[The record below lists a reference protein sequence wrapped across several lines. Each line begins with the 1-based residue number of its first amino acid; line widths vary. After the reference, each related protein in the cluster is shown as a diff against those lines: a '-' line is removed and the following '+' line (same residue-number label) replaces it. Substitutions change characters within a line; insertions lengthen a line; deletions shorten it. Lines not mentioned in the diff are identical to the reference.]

1 MSEPSLPSISDELR
15 AALRTLTPKV
25 IRELAALS
33 EGTATLGEMA
43 ARCDAE
49 AVRSERAAEGYVA
62 RSWYREATAERERA
76 EEMRRR
82 ARALRTIE
90 AAQRGD
96 EGT

>member
-1 MSEPSLPSISDELR
+1 MSDELR
-15 AALRTLTPKV
+15 DALRVLTPQV
-25 IRELAALS
+25 IRELAAHS
-33 EGTATLGEMA
+33 EGAVTLGEMA

-62 RSWYREATAERERA
+62 RGWHHATTRERERA

-82 ARALRTIE
+82 AKALRTIE
-90 AAQRGD
+90 AAQREG